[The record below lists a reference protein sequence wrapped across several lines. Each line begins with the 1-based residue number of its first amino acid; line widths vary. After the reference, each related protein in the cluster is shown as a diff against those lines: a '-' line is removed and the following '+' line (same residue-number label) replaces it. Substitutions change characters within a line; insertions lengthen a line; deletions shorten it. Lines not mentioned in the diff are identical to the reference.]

1 MPGNMKTW
9 ILGYDRSL
17 NEVISWPNVKST
29 GPSKSIQLP
38 ISQNATFSAHFKIRI
53 LEFCIYSIRYKR
65 NICSFILV
73 PALCRHPVFNIQIF
87 TCWLLQINFL
97 LRMRRKLLDTF
108 NRTHDYLR
116 WAFNEFH
123 FRWLENSVIDIG
135 KAAMFPLIFNHLK
148 WNPFLFF
155 VSQS

>member
-1 MPGNMKTW
+1 MT
-9 ILGYDRSL
+9 LGTYEQLDHLHKYNHKKICKIFIKRDAWKYENLDPWLRSVTKWSDQL
-17 NEVISWPNVKST
+17 TQLST

-38 ISQNATFSAHFKIRI
+38 ISQNATFSAHKIRI

-87 TCWLLQINFL
+87 TCWLLLILFL
-97 LRMRRKLLDTF
+97 FRMRRKLLDTF

-116 WAFNEFH
+116 WLYI
-123 FRWLENSVIDIG
+123 FRSSFIKKSLG
-135 KAAMFPLIFNHLK
+135 
-148 WNPFLFF
+148 
-155 VSQS
+155 